1 MNFEECIR
9 FANEHPICSIA
20 TVDGDQPRVRMF
32 GMWFADNDGFYFS
45 TPKAGNTYQQLT
57 VNPKVELCFYV
68 PPEGPP
74 GQGGPMDMG
83 KMMRASGTAEFL
95 DDENIKKRLL
105 TERPFMQPFIEHTAI
120 FRVQKGEAWFW
131 TFADSMSGAAIER
144 VHF

>member
-9 FANEHPICSIA
+9 FANDHPICSIA

-32 GMWFADNDGFYFS
+32 GLWFADNDGFYFS
-45 TPKAGNTYQQLT
+45 APKAGDTYRQLT

-68 PPEGPP
+68 PPDTLSGQEGS
-74 GQGGPMDMG
+74 MDMG
-83 KMMRASGTAEFL
+83 TVMRASGTGEFL
-95 DDENIKKRLL
+95 DDESLKQRLL
-105 TERPFMQPFIEHTAI
+105 AERPFLQSLTEHVI

-144 VHF
+144 VRF